1 MRSVLFPFV
10 GDSVGGSHI
19 SALELVRELDHK
31 RYNAIVA
38 IHQEGRLWK
47 YCETKEIAAE
57 RAPAWT
63 RDPFSGDRVKN
74 VVATLCL
81 LPRLI
86 SFLRQRRIDIVHT
99 QDARMH
105 FLWSLA
111 AKVAGVKCVL
121 HLRAVRQ
128 SRFMYSSRCADEIIV
143 VSRYAREQYSE
154 TIRKKCTVIANPF
167 RPVQC
172 DVDRETCRREVLR
185 ASFAAPQTS
194 AIVGYVANFMER
206 KRPVEFVEIAR
217 RLRERFENR
226 VVFPMYGETGGT
238 RDRSIK
244 EAVVERIERYGLTR
258 QCMLMGPEYPI
269 EPRMIGLDVL
279 VAPAVKE
286 PLGRTLVEAM
296 LCGTP
301 VVAADDGGNGEIIR
315 HGETGFLVQPDN
327 PEAFADAVAEL
338 LENPRLANAIATA
351 AKKEALKIFSVKA
364 HVERVQDVYDAVLR

>member
-1 MRSVLFPFV
+1 MRRVLFPFV

-19 SALELVRELDHK
+19 SALELVRGLDRG
-31 RYNAIVA
+31 RYNAVVA
-38 IHQEGRLWK
+38 IHQEGRLRN
-47 YCETKEIAAE
+47 YVETQGIAAE

-63 RDPFSGDRVKN
+63 RDPFSGDRATN

-86 SFLRQRRIDIVHT
+86 SFLRRQRIDIVHT

-128 SRFMYSSRCADEIIV
+128 SRIGYSSKCADEIIAI
-143 VSRYAREQYSE
+143 SKYTRDQCSE
-154 TIRKKCTVIANPF
+154 KIRKRCEVIVNPF
-167 RPVQC
+167 TPVQC
-172 DVDRETCRREVLR
+172 DMDRETCRREVLR
-185 ASFAAPQTS
+185 ASFSTPQAS
-194 AIVGYVANFMER
+194 AVVGYVANLTQQ

-217 RLRERFENR
+217 RLRERFEER
-226 VVFPMYGETGGT
+226 IFFPMYGETDGT

-244 EAVVERIERYGLTR
+244 EAVVERIERYGLTT

-269 EPRMIGLDVL
+269 EPRMMGLDVL
-279 VAPAVKE
+279 VAPAVGE
-286 PLGRTLVEAM
+286 ALGRTLVEAM

-301 VVAADDGGNGEIIR
+301 VVAADDGGHREIIR
-315 HGETGFLVQPDN
+315 HGETGFLVQPDS
-327 PEAFADAVAEL
+327 PDAFAVAVADL
-338 LENPRLANAIATA
+338 LENPRLANAVATA
-351 AKKEALKIFSVKA
+351 AKEEALRKYSVEA
-364 HVERVQDVYDAVLR
+364 HVEKVQAVYDAVLR